1 MARGSHALRYAALV
15 SAGALALHELRY
27 RVGYGHEAD
36 AAVAEQGHG
45 YLSLAALGSA
55 LLAVAAACAFALA
68 FARNRRQAGSPRS
81 FASSWLSASGAL
93 AGVYVIQELAEGA
106 LAGGHPDGLAG
117 LVAHGGWSAFLFAA
131 ALGALV
137 ALALRGAHEAL
148 ALVAVAPARMPRRPR
163 PPLGF
168 GWPPSRLAG
177 ARPSPLSLH
186 LAGRAPP
193 ASC

>member
-27 RVGYGHEAD
+27 RVGYGHEAED
-36 AAVAEQGHG
+36 AVASQGHG

-68 FARNRRQAGSPRS
+68 FAHARRGAGPSRS
-81 FASSWLSASGAL
+81 FRRSWLSATGAL
-93 AGVYVIQELAEGA
+93 AGVYVLQELAEGA

-117 LVAHGGWSAFLFAA
+117 LVGHGGWSAFLFAA
-131 ALGALV
+131 ALGALIAV
-137 ALALRGAHEAL
+137 AHRGAHETLRLASAGPAL
-148 ALVAVAPARMPRRPR
+148 RRPR
-163 PPLGF
+163 PPLAF
-168 GWPPSRLAG
+168 SWPPARLAT
-177 ARPSPLSLH
+177 ARRPPLSLH

-193 ASC
+193 VSC